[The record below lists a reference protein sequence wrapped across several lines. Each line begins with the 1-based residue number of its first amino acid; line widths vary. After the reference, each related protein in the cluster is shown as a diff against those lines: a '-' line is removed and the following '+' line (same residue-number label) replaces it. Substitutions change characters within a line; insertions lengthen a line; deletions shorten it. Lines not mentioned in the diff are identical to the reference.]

1 MPTFNSFAD
10 FGRELDKLGSDL
22 TTRDKY
28 EITDA
33 MGRKAKQLATQA
45 ASADLGG
52 DPKFSGWAPTLDTR
66 TRRVDNGATLLTPTA
81 RAAGPWTVAQ
91 FGRNQAF
98 GPAFVGPRL
107 TKTGRVS
114 RARKKRYNGRTLPKY
129 TGDDARTLMERE
141 MPKIAERGVRKAIRR
156 RFD

>member
-1 MPTFNSFAD
+1 VPTFSSFAD
-10 FGRELDKLGSDL
+10 FGAELNRLGADL

-33 MGRKAKQLATQA
+33 MGRRAKQLAAQA

-52 DPKFSGWAPTLDTR
+52 DPKFSGWAATLDTR
-66 TRRVDNGATLLTPTA
+66 TRHVDNGATLLTPTA

-114 RARKKRYNGRTLPKY
+114 RARKKRYNGRTKPKY